1 MKRVVWISLV
11 AVTVLAGGWYWY
23 SHRSATTAAD
33 VQTAAF
39 DKVRVVRQDLD
50 VVVSASGT
58 VKWSAAV
65 NVRPQVSGTVKALYV
80 RVGDRVRP
88 GQVLMQLDDAD
99 FRAELSKAREALRAA
114 EARLAKSESD
124 YQLAPAQLRA
134 QVESARAA
142 LANAEQKL
150 AALREGLKP
159 EEVDQLKSAVNQATV
174 SRDGARA
181 DFARIKELYAAQ
193 AITKQEY
200 EAAQTKL
207 LTAEENLVQATK
219 KLAAQTRP
227 ADPGELAAAEAAVA
241 QAKANLELAQEN
253 LSLGASADQVT
264 AARSSLVQAQVAY
277 QKAREDLANTTIKA
291 PLGGVV
297 MEVAYQSAAS
307 GASRNSADPL
317 SVGDAISPNSGWITI
332 ADPSQVELRVL
343 VDETDIAQVRPGLP
357 ARVTADALEGE
368 AFEGRVTN
376 IAPSG
381 VLSDGVVTFDV
392 TISVADP
399 KGLLK
404 GGMTTDADIVVVHR
418 PGVLTLPRQAVT
430 QRNGSAMVRVAQD
443 GARFQKVQT
452 GFMTDTHIEIVSG
465 LSEGQTVLIPRA
477 GQGMPVRQN
486 AQNGQSGQNRRLGG
500 MFIMGGPRV
509 RR

>member
-1 MKRVVWISLV
+1 
-11 AVTVLAGGWYWY
+11 
-23 SHRSATTAAD
+23 
-33 VQTAAF
+33 
-39 DKVRVVRQDLD
+39 
-50 VVVSASGT
+50 
-58 VKWSAAV
+58 
-65 NVRPQVSGTVKALYV
+65 
-80 RVGDRVRP
+80 
-88 GQVLMQLDDAD
+88 
-99 FRAELSKAREALRAA
+99 
-114 EARLAKSESD
+114 
-124 YQLAPAQLRA
+124 
-134 QVESARAA
+134 
-142 LANAEQKL
+142 
-150 AALREGLKP
+150 
-159 EEVDQLKSAVNQATV
+159 
-174 SRDGARA
+174 
-181 DFARIKELYAAQ
+181 
-193 AITKQEY
+193 
-200 EAAQTKL
+200 
-207 LTAEENLVQATK
+207 
-219 KLAAQTRP
+219 
-227 ADPGELAAAEAAVA
+227 
-241 QAKANLELAQEN
+241 
-253 LSLGASADQVT
+253 
-264 AARSSLVQAQVAY
+264 
-277 QKAREDLANTTIKA
+277 
-291 PLGGVV
+291 